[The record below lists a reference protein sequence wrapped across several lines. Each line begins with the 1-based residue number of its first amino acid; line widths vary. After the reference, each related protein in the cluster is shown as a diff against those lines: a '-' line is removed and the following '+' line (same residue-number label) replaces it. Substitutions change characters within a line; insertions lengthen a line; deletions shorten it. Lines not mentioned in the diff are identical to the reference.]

1 MRTSLAL
8 LMLSVLLVSCGPAHI
23 EGTSVPD
30 TPENRELVDTVEAY
44 RKAVETRDVG
54 TVATLVSRR
63 YFENA
68 STTAEASDD
77 YGFEGLIQ
85 KALPVLRD
93 NVKKVVYKL
102 DVDSVLI
109 KGREASVFVAWEMT
123 FQYIEGGLEGWA
135 TAKDKNRLD
144 FIIEDGRWKIVAGL

>member
-1 MRTSLAL
+1 MKTSFAL
-8 LMLSVLLVSCGPAHI
+8 LMLAVLLASCGPAHI
-23 EGTSVPD
+23 EGTTVPD
-30 TPENRELVDTVEAY
+30 TPENRALVDTVEDY
-44 RKAVETRDVG
+44 RKAVEARDVG
-54 TVATLVSRR
+54 TIATLVSRR

-68 STTAEASDD
+68 STTAEAKDD

-102 DVDSVLI
+102 DVERVAV
-109 KGREASVFVAWEMT
+109 KGREASVFVEWEMT
-123 FQYIEGGLEGWA
+123 FQYVEGGLEGWA
-135 TAKDKNRLD
+135 TGKDKNRLD